1 MSISVKNISLSI
13 NDAVSKQFNI
23 ELDGVKYSVDNFKLT
38 QKLLEPCRLEF
49 KLRKSP
55 EEDISE
61 IQFTTC
67 GSIVGKDVKLTLQTD
82 SVEQEISGFAAGTQN
97 ADIEFEGF
105 VTSAKAT
112 RSESEYGILVVAETI
127 DTIMKDSPDFDFYNE
142 MTLAD
147 IVNDVLKNPGVEAE
161 VQPKLESSIFFTVQ
175 YNETKY
181 QFLQRLARRH
191 GEWMFNN
198 GKKLHFGKF
207 SEQDSITLGYPSKD
221 LDEYSARLKPLHVN
235 SVHMQFAYN
244 ELASRN
250 VFNMD
255 DINKSGSR
263 LGDIAFDAS
272 KTKYAHKTANEI
284 SSQAVERDDEVKKG
298 VMDKEFFHEPFMA
311 YQHGRMANMLVYD
324 GKSFCSKMKI
334 GAKLT
339 IKDNYISSGSSEEK
353 SEVQQDEIL
362 ITEVVHHFFADEQ
375 YYNKFKGITA
385 AIDYPPYLDPTIY
398 PVCDHPLRAVVKDT
412 EDPKHWGRVRVVFPV
427 VANKHGSQSDPK
439 FWTPWIHVAQSYTGS
454 DSNKFGVHLIPEKES
469 QVYVDFDGG
478 NFERPFVSGA
488 FFTSDD
494 HPVDGAW
501 YPGNNKVKAIRTASG
516 HTIEIH
522 DTESDDDWGDKGYIR
537 IYDHKLNYYEL
548 LLSTDSKLIKLK
560 SAGNIELYADN
571 NIIVKA
577 GNNINVN
584 AGNDIKV
591 GAGNDM
597 KETAGNDYSQRA
609 SNDMTMHT
617 GNDMR
622 ISADNDMHQ
631 TTINNYSR
639 VTKGN
644 EKVNVSKNQTVHI
657 EQNQNVEVTKMIQSS
672 AENIQILAQNE
683 IHEDSVSHQVNASNA
698 VKIGAGASIDLKA
711 AIIKEN

>member
-23 ELDGVKYSVDNFKLT
+23 ELDGVKYSLDNFKLT

-67 GSIVGKDVKLTLQTD
+67 GSIIGKDVKLTLQTD
-82 SVEQEISGFAAGTQN
+82 SVEQEISGAAGTQN

-127 DTIMKDSPDFDFYNE
+127 DIIMKDSPDFDFYNE

-147 IVNDVLKNPGVEAE
+147 IVKEVLKAPGVEAD
-161 VQPKLESSIFFTVQ
+161 VQPKMESPIFFTVQ

-207 SEQDSITLGYPSKD
+207 GEQDSIMLAYPSKD

-250 VFNMD
+250 VFNLD
-255 DINKSGSR
+255 DIKASGSR
-263 LGDIAFDAS
+263 LGDIAFEAS
-272 KTKYAHKTANEI
+272 KNKYAHKTANEI

-334 GAKLT
+334 GAKWR
-339 IKDNYISSGSSEEK
+339 
-353 SEVQQDEIL
+353 IL
-362 ITEVVHHFFADEQ
+362 
-375 YYNKFKGITA
+375 
-385 AIDYPPYLDPTIY
+385 
-398 PVCDHPLRAVVKDT
+398 
-412 EDPKHWGRVRVVFPV
+412 
-427 VANKHGSQSDPK
+427 
-439 FWTPWIHVAQSYTGS
+439 
-454 DSNKFGVHLIPEKES
+454 
-469 QVYVDFDGG
+469 
-478 NFERPFVSGA
+478 
-488 FFTSDD
+488 
-494 HPVDGAW
+494 
-501 YPGNNKVKAIRTASG
+501 
-516 HTIEIH
+516 
-522 DTESDDDWGDKGYIR
+522 
-537 IYDHKLNYYEL
+537 
-548 LLSTDSKLIKLK
+548 
-560 SAGNIELYADN
+560 
-571 NIIVKA
+571 
-577 GNNINVN
+577 
-584 AGNDIKV
+584 
-591 GAGNDM
+591 
-597 KETAGNDYSQRA
+597 
-609 SNDMTMHT
+609 
-617 GNDMR
+617 
-622 ISADNDMHQ
+622 
-631 TTINNYSR
+631 
-639 VTKGN
+639 
-644 EKVNVSKNQTVHI
+644 
-657 EQNQNVEVTKMIQSS
+657 
-672 AENIQILAQNE
+672 
-683 IHEDSVSHQVNASNA
+683 
-698 VKIGAGASIDLKA
+698 
-711 AIIKEN
+711 